1 MARPRSEDKRNA
13 ILAATTDLVAEQG
26 LGAATAEI
34 AKRAGVPHG
43 SVFTYFETKAELLNA
58 LYLELK
64 TELTDTVSGAVPAG
78 DDTRTQLHHLWVSWA
93 HWGASNPSKRRVLAQ
108 LSVSDQITELSRKT
122 AYASAGSSLA
132 LIQRASASGV
142 LRDAPLQY
150 VGALVETWV
159 ATTTDF
165 MIRDPERAD
174 DFCEFGFEA
183 AWRALS

>member
-43 SVFTYFETKAELLNA
+43 SVFTYFGTKSELLNA
-58 LYLELK
+58 VYLELK
-64 TELTDTVSGAVPAG
+64 TELINTVSAAMPAG
-78 DDTRTQLHHLWVSWA
+78 DDTRLQLHHLWVSWT

-108 LSVSDQITELSRKT
+108 LSVSDQITELSRKA
-122 AYASAGSSLA
+122 AYEGAGSSLA
-132 LIQRASASGV
+132 LMRRASANGA

-150 VGALVETWV
+150 VGALVETSV

-165 MIRDPERAD
+165 MIRDPAQAD
-174 DFCEFGFEA
+174 AFCKFGFEA
-183 AWRALS
+183 VWRALS

>member
-1 MARPRSEDKRNA
+1 MARPLSEEKRKA
-13 ILAATTDLVAEQG
+13 ILMAATDLVAEQG

-34 AKRAGVPHG
+34 AKKAGVPNG
-43 SVFTYFETKAELLNA
+43 SVFTYFDTKAELLNA

-64 TELTDTVSGAVPAG
+64 AELTDAVLAAMPDG
-78 DDTRTQLHHLWVSWA
+78 NDTRAQLHHLWVIWT

-108 LSVSDQITELSRKT
+108 LSVSDQITELSRKA
-122 AYASAGSSLA
+122 AYDAAGPSLD
-132 LIQRASASGV
+132 LIRRASARGA

-150 VGALVETWV
+150 VGALIETSV

-165 MIRDPERAD
+165 MIREPARAEE
-174 DFCEFGFEA
+174 FCEFGFEA